1 MSFPIRPEKLTEAL
15 TVKMPDTMLRELRA
29 VAESNGEEAPE
40 FVRRLISDALDGE
53 RARYAVLHSIFG
65 RDCPESKEISDDQ
78 GNQG

>member
-40 FVRRLISDALDGE
+40 FVRRLISDALEGE

-65 RDCPESKEISDDQ
+65 TDPAETKGTSDDQ